1 MAKKKQSFYRLNR
14 ILKTLAQYYIL
25 IGERSNGKSYAVKEE
40 CVKNSYKDKDK
51 KFILLRRWQVDVK
64 GSLTEQYFSDTPV
77 EIITD
82 GEYNCLTVY
91 RGCVYFSKCDDED
104 KITRGRVA
112 GYVRYLTGEQ
122 HYKSGAYKDVMNII
136 FEEFISNDNYLP
148 NEVNKL
154 MSFVSTVARKESI
167 RVFLIGNS
175 ISRVCPYFSEWEL
188 IKIPK
193 MVQGQIDVYEHDTG
207 FVDDDTGEKITVRI
221 AVEFCQ
227 SSGAISKMFFGA
239 SSKMTTTGAW
249 QSDAQPHLEE
259 KLYNYNVIYSLVVQ
273 YQSFKFLC
281 QFLKHKK
288 SGAYL
293 WYVQPKS
300 TDIQKGTRII
310 SDRLIEDNKATIGF
324 TPLSTAES
332 ELFRYMQNGKIAFS
346 DNLSGSEFK
355 QAYKML
361 KGVQM

>member
-1 MAKKKQSFYRLNR
+1 MTTKKQDYYRLTR
-14 ILKTLAQYYIL
+14 ILKTNAQYYVL
-25 IGERSNGKSYAVKEE
+25 IGERSNGKSFSVKEY
-40 CVKNSYKDKDK
+40 CTKNSYDDSTK
-51 KFILLRRWQVDVK
+51 KFILLRRWQVDIK
-64 GSLTEQYFSDTPV
+64 SDLTEVYLSDTPV
-77 EIITD
+77 EKITH
-82 GEYNCLTVY
+82 GEYNCLTVF
-91 RGCVYFSKCDDED
+91 RGCIHFSNVDDD
-104 KITRGRVA
+104 GKVTRGRIA

-122 HYKSGAYKDVMNII
+122 RFKSGAYKDVANII
-136 FEEFISNDNYLP
+136 YEEFISNDNYLP

-154 MSFVSTVARKESI
+154 MSFVSTVARKECI
-167 RVFLIGNS
+167 KVFLIGNS
-175 ISRVCPYFSEWEL
+175 ISRICPYFSEWEL
-188 IKIPK
+188 TKIPK

-207 FVDDDTGEKITVRI
+207 FIDEDTGEKITVRI

-227 SSGAISKMFFGA
+227 SSGAISRMFFGA

-259 KLYNYNVIYSLVVQ
+259 KVYNYTVIYSIVVQ

-300 TDIQKGTRII
+300 TEIQKGTRII

-361 KGVQM
+361 KGVLM

>member
-1 MAKKKQSFYRLNR
+1 MAKKKQQYYRLTR
-14 ILKTLAQYYIL
+14 ILKTNAQYYIL

-40 CVKNSYKDKDK
+40 CVKSSYKDKER
-51 KFILLRRWQVDVK
+51 KFILLRRRQVDVK
-64 GSLTEQYFSDTPV
+64 GGLTEQYFSDTPV

-91 RGCVYFSKCDDED
+91 RGCVYFSNCDDD
-104 KITRGRVA
+104 NKITRGRVA

-122 HYKSGAYKDVMNII
+122 HYKSGAYKDVANII
-136 FEEFISNDNYLP
+136 YEEFISNDNYLP

-175 ISRVCPYFSEWEL
+175 ISRICPYFSEWEL
-188 IKIPK
+188 NKIPK
-193 MVQGQIDVYEHDTG
+193 MAQGQIDVYEHDTG
-207 FVDDDTGEKITVRI
+207 FFDDETGEKITVKI
-221 AVEFCQ
+221 AVEFCE
-227 SSGAISKMFFGA
+227 SSNTLSKMFFGV

-249 QSDAQPHLEE
+249 QSEAQHHLSE
-259 KLYNYNVIYSLVVQ
+259 KIYNYNVIYSVVVQ
-273 YQSFKFLC
+273 YQAFKFLC

-293 WYVQPKS
+293 WYIQPKS
-300 TDIQKGTRII
+300 TEIQKGTRIV
-310 SDRLIEDNKATIGF
+310 SDRLIEDNFATIGF
-324 TPLSTAES
+324 VPLSTAES
-332 ELFRYMQNGKIAFS
+332 NLFKYMQTGKIAFS

-355 QAYKML
+355 QAYRML
-361 KGVQM
+361 KGVSI